1 MNKKN
6 ISASILSFL
15 GMLAPL
21 SSTAKPVVWFDGTNA
36 VKYNIARASDP
47 VVTIAANMFA
57 NDMLAVTG
65 IKAEVANSK
74 KAVINVV
81 QLNRAST
88 SERRHLA
95 SIGVDVDA
103 LSNKVDGFCIS
114 VTNGKILIV
123 GTNGRGCAYGMLEMS
138 RKAGVSPWIW
148 WGDIIPE
155 HKQQLTIDDTFN
167 TMQGASVELRGLF
180 INDEDWSTRPWS
192 YLNNDP
198 APFGEIGA
206 KTYRRIFELLLRLRA
221 NAFWPAM
228 HEHTKAFF
236 QVRGAKEAADSF
248 SISIG
253 SSHSEALLC
262 NNVGEWDDRKRGNY
276 NYITNSDNVK
286 KYWTERLREVKNMHG
301 GSILTI
307 GMRGLHDGTMS
318 GVSTMDEKV
327 SALQSVI
334 DEQQKLISQNLG
346 DPKKQT
352 QVFIPYKE
360 VLDIYNQGLRV
371 PDYATLMWC
380 DDNYGYITRLSN
392 ADEQKRSGGAGV
404 YYHLSYWG
412 RPHDYLWLTTTQPG
426 LIYNEMRTAYN
437 HNARKVWIANV
448 HDPKVAGYDLELFLD
463 MAWNINCVSNSTIE
477 DHYAAWLC
485 RQFGDK
491 VGKRLLPIM
500 KQFYRLC
507 AQRRPEF
514 MGWSQCENYS
524 DTHDNGLTPVR
535 NTEFNSKAF
544 GGELDRYLEDY
555 AYIAQQVKDIADDVR
570 PELQDAYFAA
580 IEYPVRAAE
589 AQARKMLYAQKA
601 RSFAEHYPLDAW
613 QDSTASLN
621 IALAESQHAY
631 QEIRQL
637 TDRYNKDM
645 NNGKW
650 NHSMSMHPRNLPVF
664 AAPSLPLQLTDN
676 EVEQWL
682 DSVDNAINKDKRHP
696 IYLDGAIVRN
706 ASNYNKAST
715 GVHSIQMLGHSMNAV
730 SIPKDAF
737 VQYDICTSRQADAVL
752 HLALIPSQANDNG
765 DIRFSVSVDGAEPTV
780 YSLKEPF
787 RSNQWKQNVLRQQ
800 ALRSLKL
807 PNLKTG
813 WHSIVVKALDPHILL
828 DQIMLDFNLNRHF
841 YLFPVEATK
850 DKNPLDGKTINV
862 IGDSYVY
869 NHQRPISETWHYKLA
884 QRHNMT
890 YRNYGINGCCIAFDR
905 RGKGYGMS
913 VLQRFKH
920 MNDTADYV
928 LVIAGHN
935 DAHLI
940 QNNIDSLKMFSDSL
954 ATLCTGLRA
963 KYQHSKIVF
972 VTPWKVDNT
981 GFTQIINTIKD
992 VCREHNIPVLDAAN
1006 ESGIL
1011 VNDDKFRSR
1020 YFQNHGMGDHAHLS
1034 DEGHNLLVDWA
1045 ERFLEGI

>member
-1 MNKKN
+1 
-6 ISASILSFL
+6 
-15 GMLAPL
+15 
-21 SSTAKPVVWFDGTNA
+21 
-36 VKYNIARASDP
+36 
-47 VVTIAANMFA
+47 
-57 NDMLAVTG
+57 
-65 IKAEVANSK
+65 
-74 KAVINVV
+74 
-81 QLNRAST
+81 
-88 SERRHLA
+88 
-95 SIGVDVDA
+95 
-103 LSNKVDGFCIS
+103 
-114 VTNGKILIV
+114 
-123 GTNGRGCAYGMLEMS
+123 
-138 RKAGVSPWIW
+138 
-148 WGDIIPE
+148 
-155 HKQQLTIDDTFN
+155 
-167 TMQGASVELRGLF
+167 
-180 INDEDWSTRPWS
+180 
-192 YLNNDP
+192 
-198 APFGEIGA
+198 
-206 KTYRRIFELLLRLRA
+206 
-221 NAFWPAM
+221 
-228 HEHTKAFF
+228 
-236 QVRGAKEAADSF
+236 
-248 SISIG
+248 
-253 SSHSEALLC
+253 
-262 NNVGEWDDRKRGNY
+262 
-276 NYITNSDNVK
+276 
-286 KYWTERLREVKNMHG
+286 MHG